1 MSERKIVKDEI
12 LGEEIYLFEER
23 VLPTKNWFDKI
34 AVGFFSVIAVVSSL
48 ALAVIISAA
57 AFTRYVI
64 RGDLYGY
71 EEWVKLI
78 AFWLYFMGGAY
89 GAYNDTHVSAD
100 LIDAYLPQGRPR
112 QMMIFIRQAITALMS
127 IYFTYLGYT
136 FFMFGMF
143 GPVSKPILS
152 VTWMGEWFDFKWIN
166 FATIKGIA
174 RTTIWQLP
182 LWTSYLAIFLG
193 LIFMS
198 IYFSRRCIHT
208 GIKLLKGGAKA

>member
-1 MSERKIVKDEI
+1 MAEKAVEQDLENEPI
-12 LGEEIYLFEER
+12 LIFEER
-23 VLPTKNWFDKI
+23 TLKPKCFFDK
-34 AVGFFSVIAVVSSL
+34 VVTSFFGVVMVFCSL
-48 ALAVIISAA
+48 ALSVLIAAA

-100 LIDAYLPQGRPR
+100 MVDAYIPAGKPR
-112 QMMIFIRQAITALMS
+112 QIMIFIRQLITSIMS
-127 IYFTYLGYT
+127 LVFTYFGYY
-136 FFMFGMF
+136 FFMFGLL
-143 GPVSKPILS
+143 GPLPKKDILMVGWNGVDLS
-152 VTWMGEWFDFKWIN
+152 FSFIDFWN
-166 FATIKGIA
+166 LRAIA
-174 RTTIWQLP
+174 RTTIWQIP
-182 LWTSYLAIFLG
+182 LWTSYAAIFLG

-208 GIKLLKGGAKA
+208 GIDLFKKEGGK

>member
-1 MSERKIVKDEI
+1 MPERKIVQDEI

-23 VLPTKNWFDKI
+23 TLPAKNFFDKI
-34 AVGFFSVIAVVSSL
+34 VVGFFSVAAVISSL
-48 ALAVIISAA
+48 ALAGLISAA
-57 AFTRYVI
+57 AFTRYVV

-100 LIDAYLPQGRPR
+100 LIDAYLPDGKPR
-112 QMMIFIRQAITALMS
+112 QIMVFTRQFITSVMS
-127 IYFTYLGYT
+127 IYFTYLGYD
-136 FFMFGMF
+136 FFMFGFM
-143 GPVSKPILS
+143 GPLGTGVALP
-152 VTWMGEWFDFKWIN
+152 
-166 FATIKGIA
+166 
-174 RTTIWQLP
+174 RTTIWQIP

-198 IYFSRRCIHT
+198 IYFTRRCFNT